1 MPSYQKKYI
10 SLKDASIISGYTV
23 SELRNFV
30 KIGLAPFRKIK
41 NRLFIRFD
49 AFEKISDH
57 TSAKPGMTTLRAKPF
72 VSKIKKSL
80 TDTLTLVSNLN
91 QDRASLKTQNLKVAL
106 PGKGSTGVKKQTGA
120 ESRSKTKT
128 KNSMTSLIPFVQPNR
143 TLVKIL
149 QPVAFAAA
157 LIMVVHVTSLPGVS
171 EKIVYGVGV
180 TEATID
186 YMADSTTDLLA
197 MSLDV
202 PVAVAKSQ
210 ATLVVSS
217 PVVTA
222 MTGQNSQG
230 QVAGVAVGGQVNQSQ
245 PVVPAN
251 LNENLTNFFVAI
263 ADASDSFQKTVEEIG
278 DEGFNLI
285 LSNLRFEKLDP
296 MIQKTFQW

>member
-1 MPSYQKKYI
+1 
-10 SLKDASIISGYTV
+10 
-23 SELRNFV
+23 
-30 KIGLAPFRKIK
+30 
-41 NRLFIRFD
+41 
-49 AFEKISDH
+49 
-57 TSAKPGMTTLRAKPF
+57 
-72 VSKIKKSL
+72 
-80 TDTLTLVSNLN
+80 
-91 QDRASLKTQNLKVAL
+91 
-106 PGKGSTGVKKQTGA
+106 
-120 ESRSKTKT
+120 
-128 KNSMTSLIPFVQPNR
+128 MTSLIPFVQPNR